1 MIRSPFRTAAVVL
14 TVLAGAPMSVPPA
27 AAQQMDDSD
36 IVVQLDRMQNQMR
49 QMTGQLEQLQFRN
62 QQLEQQ
68 LKRMQ
73 EDYEFRFQELS
84 RGGARPQA
92 QRPAPAQQPLNQ
104 PGQLPPPQQAAP
116 SQGRGDAFDPAA
128 NPNAPGVPR
137 QLGAP
142 GRRSEVA
149 PPVGQTARND
159 AIGTTIMTEE
169 QVGGGAVGVPGG
181 REPGQ
186 PLDLSNMPR
195 TASAG
200 ENYQGGYPQQG
211 SYPQPNAYPQ
221 NSAIQQGGVLP
232 PPAQQQAA
240 PQRTAALTPAQR
252 TRDEYDAAYGFML
265 RKDYA
270 SAEQNLKAFIASH
283 PRDKLAGEAQFWIGE
298 SLFQRQNYREAA
310 DAFVVMTKK
319 YEHSSKAPDALL
331 RLGQSL
337 AALKEKDLACATFS
351 EVGRKYPR
359 ASQSVKQT
367 VERELKRV
375 KCS

>member
-1 MIRSPFRTAAVVL
+1 MIRSPIRTAAVVPIA
-14 TVLAGAPMSVPPA
+14 LAGALVLSVPMA

-36 IVVQLDRMQNQMR
+36 IVVRLDRMQNQMR
-49 QMTGQLEQLQFRN
+49 QMTGQMEQLQFRN

-92 QRPAPAQQPLNQ
+92 QRPPAAQQQPLNQ
-104 PGQLPPPQQAAP
+104 PGQLPPPQVAP
-116 SQGRGDAFDPAA
+116 PQSQGRGDAFDPAA

-137 QLGAP
+137 QLGNP
-142 GRRSEVA
+142 GRRSDVA
-149 PPVGQTARND
+149 PAIGQTARND
-159 AIGTTIMTEE
+159 AIGTTIMNEE
-169 QVGGGAVGVPGG
+169 PQQGGAVGMPGG

-195 TASAG
+195 SASAG
-200 ENYQGGYPQQG
+200 ESAVPRGTFQGD
-211 SYPQPNAYPQ
+211 
-221 NSAIQQGGVLP
+221 IQQGGALP
-232 PPAQQQAA
+232 PPAQQQAP
-240 PQRTAALTPAQR
+240 PQHTAALTPAQR

-298 SLFQRQNYREAA
+298 SLFQRQSYREAA

-319 YEHSSKAPDALL
+319 YEHSTKAPDALL

-337 AALKEKDLACATFS
+337 AALREKDLACATFG

-367 VERELKRV
+367 IERELKRV
-375 KCS
+375 KC

>member
-1 MIRSPFRTAAVVL
+1 MIRTPIRTAAVVL
-14 TVLAGAPMSVPPA
+14 IALAGAVPMTLQVA

-36 IVVQLDRMQNQMR
+36 IVVRLDQLQNQMR
-49 QMTGQLEQLQFRN
+49 QLTGQIEQLQFRN

-68 LKRMQ
+68 VKRMQ
-73 EDYEFRFQELS
+73 EDTDFRFQELS

-92 QRPAPAQQPLNQ
+92 QRSAPAQQPLNQ
-104 PGQLPPPQQAAP
+104 PGQLPAPQQGAPAP
-116 SQGRGDAFDPAA
+116 SQGRGDAFDPAQ
-128 NPNAPGVPR
+128 NPNAPGAPR

-142 GRRSEVA
+142 GRRSDVA
-149 PPVGQTARND
+149 PQAGPVARND
-159 AIGTTIMTEE
+159 AIGTTIMTEDP
-169 QVGGGAVGVPGG
+169 QGGRGVGMPGG

-195 TASAG
+195 TAAAG
-200 ENYQGGYPQQG
+200 ENYQGGYPQQ
-211 SYPQPNAYPQ
+211 NAYPQ
-221 NSAIQQGGVLP
+221 NGAIQQGGVLP
-232 PPAQQQAA
+232 PPAAQPQAP
-240 PQRTAALTPAQR
+240 PQRTAALTPAQQA
-252 TRDEYDAAYGFML
+252 RDEYDAAYSYML

-270 SAEQNLKAFIASH
+270 AAEQNLKAFIANH
-283 PRDKLAGEAQFWIGE
+283 PRDKLAGEAQFWVGE

-319 YEHSSKAPDALL
+319 YEHSAKAPDALL

-351 EVGRKYPR
+351 EVARKYPR

>member
-1 MIRSPFRTAAVVL
+1 
-14 TVLAGAPMSVPPA
+14 
-27 AAQQMDDSD
+27 MDDSD
-36 IVVQLDRMQNQMR
+36 IVVRLDQLQNQMR
-49 QMTGQLEQLQFRN
+49 QLTGQIEQLQFRN

-68 LKRMQ
+68 VKRMQ
-73 EDYEFRFQELS
+73 EGTDFRFQELS

-92 QRPAPAQQPLNQ
+92 QRPPAPAHQPLNQ
-104 PGQLPPPQQAAP
+104 PGQLPSPQQAAP
-116 SQGRGDAFDPAA
+116 SQGRGDAFDPTQ

-142 GRRSEVA
+142 GRRSDIA
-149 PPVGQTARND
+149 PQAGAVARND
-159 AIGTTIMTEE
+159 AIGTTIMNEE
-169 QVGGGAVGVPGG
+169 PQGTGGVGVPGG

-195 TASAG
+195 TAAAG
-200 ENYQGGYPQQG
+200 ENYQGGYPSQ
-211 SYPQPNAYPQ
+211 NAYPQ
-221 NSAIQQGGVLP
+221 NSAIQQGGALP
-232 PPAQQQAA
+232 PPTQQQSP
-240 PQRTAALTPAQR
+240 PQRTAALTPAQQ
-252 TRDEYDAAYGFML
+252 TRDEYDAAYSYML

-283 PRDKLAGEAQFWIGE
+283 PRDKLAGEAQFWVGE

-319 YEHSSKAPDALL
+319 YEHSAKAPDALL

-351 EVGRKYPR
+351 EVARKYPR

-367 VERELKRV
+367 IERELKRV

>member
-1 MIRSPFRTAAVVL
+1 
-14 TVLAGAPMSVPPA
+14 
-27 AAQQMDDSD
+27 
-36 IVVQLDRMQNQMR
+36 
-49 QMTGQLEQLQFRN
+49 
-62 QQLEQQ
+62 
-68 LKRMQ
+68 
-73 EDYEFRFQELS
+73 
-84 RGGARPQA
+84 
-92 QRPAPAQQPLNQ
+92 
-104 PGQLPPPQQAAP
+104 LPPP
-116 SQGRGDAFDPAA
+116 
-128 NPNAPGVPR
+128 
-137 QLGAP
+137 
-142 GRRSEVA
+142 
-149 PPVGQTARND
+149 T
-159 AIGTTIMTEE
+159 
-169 QVGGGAVGVPGG
+169 
-181 REPGQ
+181 
-186 PLDLSNMPR
+186 
-195 TASAG
+195 
-200 ENYQGGYPQQG
+200 
-211 SYPQPNAYPQ
+211 
-221 NSAIQQGGVLP
+221 
-232 PPAQQQAA
+232 QQQAA

-283 PRDKLAGEAQFWIGE
+283 PRDKLAGEAQFWVGE